1 MSDYNKFVATINKIF
16 ELIGK
21 LKVSI
26 KDQDNL
32 NYISNI
38 EEYKDL
44 VLKTS
49 TKFSKDIKW

>member
-38 EEYKDL
+38 EEYKGL

-49 TKFSKDIKW
+49 TKFSKDIK

>member
-38 EEYKDL
+38 EDYKDL

-49 TKFSKDIKW
+49 TKFSKDIK